1 MTESVGRV
9 QSTFWQQKLLVAYT
23 ITFVTRNAYSTQLRT
38 SHCIYQG
45 MPKRDK
51 KSEPRVVVGR
61 LRGVND
67 MRIGTPAHP
76 PSFLAPN
83 TTPVAKREPSITE
96 YTFEQYQAANLN
108 DDEKHAVIGK
118 LRGELPIIDRDEV
131 DEVLLRSMAQ
141 QFELAVFPTC
151 KMMQVEP
158 VAVKRTLD
166 DQFRK
171 AYGAE
176 VEAEVL
182 GKLGLCRVEDVE
194 VAVAAERMRI
204 STKKKDKRQKLGK
217 NEEMPVG
224 DEEDAI
230 AKASSPME
238 KKTKK
243 APSDIAKDIEAHITR
258 MKRAKRGVKM
268 VTLRS
273 GAGSQEWE
281 KLSRRSRDDVPE

>member
-1 MTESVGRV
+1 ME
-9 QSTFWQQKLLVAYT
+9 
-23 ITFVTRNAYSTQLRT
+23 
-38 SHCIYQG
+38 
-45 MPKRDK
+45 

-67 MRIGTPAHP
+67 IRIGTPAHP
-76 PSFLAPN
+76 PSFLPPN
-83 TTPVAKREPSITE
+83 TTTVAKREPSITE

-131 DEVLLRSMAQ
+131 DDVLLRSMAQ
-141 QFELAVFPTC
+141 QLELAVFPTC

-158 VAVKRTLD
+158 VAVKRMLD

-182 GKLGLCRVEDVE
+182 GKLGLCRVEDAE
-194 VAVAAERMRI
+194 MAVAAERIRI
-204 STKKKDKRQKLGK
+204 STKKKGKKQKLGK
-217 NEEMPVG
+217 SEEILIEE
-224 DEEDAI
+224 EEDAV
-230 AKASSPME
+230 AKSPSPME

-243 APSDIAKDIEAHITR
+243 ALNDIAKDIEAHITR

-273 GAGSQEWE
+273 VAMSQKWE

>member
-1 MTESVGRV
+1 
-9 QSTFWQQKLLVAYT
+9 
-23 ITFVTRNAYSTQLRT
+23 
-38 SHCIYQG
+38 

-61 LRGVND
+61 LSGVND
-67 MRIGTPAHP
+67 IRIGTPAHP
-76 PSFLAPN
+76 PSFLPPN
-83 TTPVAKREPSITE
+83 TTPVAKREPSITD

-131 DEVLLRSMAQ
+131 DDVLLRSMGQ
-141 QFELAVFPTC
+141 QLELAVFPTC

-158 VAVKRTLD
+158 AAVKRMLD
-166 DQFRK
+166 DAFRK

-182 GKLGLCRVEDVE
+182 GKLGLCRDEDVE
-194 VAVAAERMRI
+194 MAVAAERMRI
-204 STKKKDKRQKLGK
+204 STKKQGKRQKLGK
-217 NEEMPVG
+217 SDETLVG

-230 AKASSPME
+230 ANAPFPTAKR
-238 KKTKK
+238 TKK
-243 APSDIAKDIEAHITR
+243 APNGIAKDIEAHITR
-258 MKRAKRGVKM
+258 RKRAKRGVKM

-273 GAGSQEWE
+273 GAVSQEWE
-281 KLSRRSRDDVPE
+281 KLSNAT